1 MSQHVSANAQ
11 YRRIVYMICLIGAL
25 GGLLFGLDQGFIANS
40 LATIDKVYG
49 LTTEQGEHYSAVL
62 AWGGILGALLSGLFA
77 RFLGRKKVLVLAG
90 FLFTLLSLISS
101 LLPPLG
107 ILTACRFGLGFAV
120 GIASFTVPLY
130 LSETAPT
137 SIRGGMATLF
147 QLMITI
153 GIFLIAVTNVAI
165 AKVLGHFEISLS
177 LMFGVIVLFAAIMFL
192 GSLFLPESPRWLM
205 LKGRE
210 VEARKVLARVR
221 ESQEVI
227 EEEVS
232 EIKESIRVNQGSGAA
247 MLSKGYFWKILIVGV
262 VLQMFQQLVGI
273 NMMIYYAPTI
283 FGYAGMTGIIA
294 LLAIPT
300 VNMLF
305 TFPAIKWIDKWGRK
319 KLLYMG
325 ATVMMISMFAAGF
338 AFLSI
343 AHSAPG
349 AISKTVLLLSAVVY
363 IFGFACSW
371 GPVAWVIC
379 AEVFPLKGRE
389 IGMTVTTMI
398 NWTFAGVVMA
408 NALSFM
414 KANGNASI
422 FFVFGG
428 FCILSMIFLKFFVP
442 ETKGVSLE
450 HIEANLENGVPLRDL
465 GKVDGQSERQNI
477 NTGLAGAKA

>member
-1 MSQHVSANAQ
+1 MNAKKEYQ
-11 YRRIVYMICLIGAL
+11 KLIYMVCLIGAL

-40 LATIDKVYG
+40 LSTIDNVYG
-49 LTTEQGEHYSAVL
+49 LTTQQGEHYSAVL
-62 AWGGILGALLSGLFA
+62 AWGGIVGALVSGLFA
-77 RFLGRKKVLVLAG
+77 RALGRKKVLVLAG
-90 FLFTLLSLISS
+90 FLFSAFSFISAF
-101 LLPPLG
+101 LPPLG

-130 LSETAPT
+130 LSETAPK

-153 GIFLIAVTNVAI
+153 GIFLIAVTNVFI
-165 AKVLGHFEISLS
+165 AEALGHVSISLT
-177 LMFGVIVLFAAIMFL
+177 LMFCVIVIFAAVMFF
-192 GSLFLPESPRWLM
+192 GSLFLPESPRWLL
-205 LKGRE
+205 LKNQDQKALS
-210 VEARKVLARVR
+210 VLKKVRA
-221 ESQEVI
+221 SQQEI
-227 EEEVS
+227 EEEIK
-232 EIKESIRVNQGSGAA
+232 EIKESIVANKGVGFN
-247 MLSKGYFWKILIVGV
+247 MLSKGFFWKILIIGV
-262 VLQMFQQLVGI
+262 ILQMFQQLVGI

-283 FGYAGMTGIIA
+283 FGYAGMTGLIA

-305 TFPAIKWIDKWGRK
+305 TFPAIKWIEKWGRK
-319 KLLYMG
+319 KLLYVG
-325 ATVMMISMFAAGF
+325 AIVMMVSMFAAGF

-343 AHSAPG
+343 SGSVTPG
-349 AISKTVLLLSAVVY
+349 ELPKAVLLISAIVY

-379 AEVFPLKGRE
+379 AEIFPLKGRE
-389 IGMTVTTMI
+389 IGMTVTTMV
-398 NWTFAGVVMA
+398 NWTFAGAVMA

-414 KANGNASI
+414 KAYGNASI

-450 HIEANLENGVPLRDL
+450 HIEKNLENGVALKDL
-465 GKVDGQSERQNI
+465 GK
-477 NTGLAGAKA
+477 